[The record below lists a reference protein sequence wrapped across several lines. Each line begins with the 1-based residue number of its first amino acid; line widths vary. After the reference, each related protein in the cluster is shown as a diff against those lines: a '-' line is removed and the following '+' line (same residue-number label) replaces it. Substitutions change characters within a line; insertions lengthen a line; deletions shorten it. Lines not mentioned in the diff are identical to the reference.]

1 MLFYPSDELVPGHCH
16 PSTDAEGGEA
26 LAVQQGVAAGGRD
39 AQHLGYHGRAEKQRK
54 FIVVFVCG
62 LFQTSVF
69 VVRTRAACYWLPG
82 SSL

>member
-1 MLFYPSDELVPGHCH
+1 MMFYPSDELVPGHH
-16 PSTDAEGGEA
+16 HLPADAEGGEA
-26 LAVQQGVAAGGRD
+26 LAVQQGVAAGRGD
-39 AQHLGYHGRAEKQRK
+39 AQYLSHHGRAEKQRK

-82 SSL
+82 ASL